1 MGLQRTREMADRRTA
16 PRQRVQWG
24 SWLVT
29 LDGSHCVQCH
39 TRDFSATGARVALED
54 QRAFTA
60 GVCFLDM
67 RHRLA
72 YESRVAWRQSSEMG
86 LEFLKVY
93 RFADVPSL
101 ELRGVIEQVCA

>member
-1 MGLQRTREMADRRTA
+1 M
-16 PRQRVQWG
+16 
-24 SWLVT
+24 
-29 LDGSHCVQCH
+29 QCQ

-54 QRAFTA
+54 PAPLPA

-72 YESRVAWRQSSEMG
+72 YELRVAWRQSPEMG

-93 RFADVPSL
+93 RFDEVPSV
-101 ELRGVIEQVCA
+101 ELRGVIEQVCT